1 MEVHPDPI
9 HQFDVW
15 FRSAVEAGARQP
27 DAVALSTVSAGGR
40 PDVRYVLVKGWG
52 PRGFEFF
59 TNYDS
64 AKARQL
70 ASNRRAALA
79 IFWYETHRQVRAGG
93 VVSRLSRR
101 DSLAYWMTRPRESQA
116 AATVSPQSR
125 LIASRDELDALYEEL
140 LERFEDLPIPL
151 PPFWGGYRLR
161 PEWIEFWQGQP
172 NRLHDRVRYM
182 RTRGR
187 TWRTERLAP

>member
-1 MEVHPDPI
+1 
-9 HQFDVW
+9 
-15 FRSAVEAGARQP
+15 
-27 DAVALSTVSAGGR
+27 
-40 PDVRYVLVKGWG
+40 
-52 PRGFEFF
+52 
-59 TNYDS
+59 
-64 AKARQL
+64 
-70 ASNRRAALA
+70 
-79 IFWYETHRQVRAGG
+79 
-93 VVSRLSRR
+93 
-101 DSLAYWMTRPRESQA
+101 MTRPRESQA

>member
-1 MEVHPDPI
+1 VEVPPDPI
-9 HQFDVW
+9 QQFDVW
-15 FRSAVEAGARQP
+15 FRAAVDAGARQP
-27 DAVALSTVSAGGR
+27 DAVALSTVSASGR
-40 PDVRYVLVKGWG
+40 PDVRFVLLKGWG

-59 TNYDS
+59 TNYES

-70 ASNRRAALA
+70 AGNRRAALA
-79 IFWYETHRQVRAGG
+79 LFWYETHRQVRAAG

-101 DSLAYWMTRPRESQA
+101 DSLAYWMTRPQESQA

-125 LIASRDELDALYEEL
+125 VIGSRDELEAAYKQLMD
-140 LERFEDLPIPL
+140 RFQGVPIPL

-161 PEWIEFWQGQP
+161 PEWIEFWQGRP
-172 NRLHDRVRYM
+172 NRLHDRIRYS

-187 TWRTERLAP
+187 AWRAERLAP